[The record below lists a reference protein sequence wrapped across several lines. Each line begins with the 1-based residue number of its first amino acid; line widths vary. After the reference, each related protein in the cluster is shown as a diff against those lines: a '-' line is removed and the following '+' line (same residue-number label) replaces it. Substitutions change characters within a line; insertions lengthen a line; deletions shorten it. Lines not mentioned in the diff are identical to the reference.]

1 MVQAKLVNVGVD
13 TLVLNA
19 FYTDERGRPV
29 KYDLD
34 ESLRLQFDAWKRE
47 AQEFHVECPTTLIF
61 NEAVLH
67 MAPNG
72 VGQGQ
77 WPWMLKTKDIT
88 LYISGGHW
96 NGIASVRF
104 LSRYLWSCRGVREAI
119 VQVQAFLDDLFKQAV
134 YLQVSLVDLYV
145 DVAGWE
151 DIERLGRVQHF
162 ISRSRKRSVHDESE
176 WVGEVKSRDYS
187 LGLRRTGFDFAR
199 DSRGPMRSP
208 AASITSRLNWKS
220 LAKTGLWTCG
230 VVGGRGANMRE
241 PLHHDHLPEY
251 SA

>member
-77 WPWMLKTKDIT
+77 WPWMLNQTM
-88 LYISGGHW
+88 
-96 NGIASVRF
+96 R
-104 LSRYLWSCRGVREAI
+104 
-119 VQVQAFLDDLFKQAV
+119 KQ
-134 YLQVSLVDLYV
+134 
-145 DVAGWE
+145 
-151 DIERLGRVQHF
+151 IIPER
-162 ISRSRKRSVHDESE
+162 
-176 WVGEVKSRDYS
+176 
-187 LGLRRTGFDFAR
+187 
-199 DSRGPMRSP
+199 P
-208 AASITSRLNWKS
+208 AASHQNIFAWLTFEFGNLLVSICPPDDAYIRQPIGERIRDDDSRYG
-220 LAKTGLWTCG
+220 LAGPRDLPLFRRPLIRVGILSYLRPETIEQLEGNTPNKKGISSTQPFGSIG
-230 VVGGRGANMRE
+230 VEDLVT
-241 PLHHDHLPEY
+241 HHWEHDRDIVV
-251 SA
+251 

>member
-19 FYTDERGRPV
+19 YYTDERGRPV

-47 AQEFHVECPTTLIF
+47 AREFHVECPTTLIF

-88 LYISGGHW
+88 LYISGGYW

-119 VQVQAFLDDLFKQAV
+119 VQVQASISPLFKRRRE
-134 YLQVSLVDLYV
+134 SLNRQNGGQRLAYV
-145 DVAGWE
+145 DGKS
-151 DIERLGRVQHF
+151 DP
-162 ISRSRKRSVHDESE
+162 
-176 WVGEVKSRDYS
+176 VGECK
-187 LGLRRTGFDFAR
+187 
-199 DSRGPMRSP
+199 
-208 AASITSRLNWKS
+208 K
-220 LAKTGLWTCG
+220 
-230 VVGGRGANMRE
+230 
-241 PLHHDHLPEY
+241 
-251 SA
+251 